1 MCRLWLKHLLPEVA
15 LLTDAFVLAFLI
27 WYRMRKLVV
36 PPSPARALSVPYKL
50 LWALPTTVAE
60 VAVID
65 ETDPPMGSVVSPC
78 PAQAFGPF
86 SPGAVMVCTQVG
98 PANTM
103 ASRAMARLKV
113 GGVFNS
119 RFMCTFSFWMFAFAF
134 PCQTHSTGIRADQG
148 KNLERPGRHPPK
160 RMGGYGRE
168 DGRGPIRA
176 SRGSPLPGS
185 GSGRAASATPGIP
198 VRWRHCQA
206 EPLPVILFIS
216 GFVQLCM

>member
-1 MCRLWLKHLLPEVA
+1 MMCRLWLKHLLPEVA

-98 PANTM
+98 PANTT

-113 GGVFNS
+113 GGGIQQ
-119 RFMCTFSFWMFAFAF
+119 SFHVYVLLLDVCFCLSM
-134 PCQTHSTGIRADQG
+134 PDTQHG
-148 KNLERPGRHPPK
+148 NPGRSRK
-160 RMGGYGRE
+160 KLRKAGQASSKK
-168 DGRGPIRA
+168 DGWIR
-176 SRGSPLPGS
+176 
-185 GSGRAASATPGIP
+185 
-198 VRWRHCQA
+198 
-206 EPLPVILFIS
+206 
-216 GFVQLCM
+216 

>member
-1 MCRLWLKHLLPEVA
+1 
-15 LLTDAFVLAFLI
+15 LTDAFVLAFLI

-86 SPGAVMVCTQVG
+86 SPGAIMVCTQVG
-98 PANTM
+98 PANTT

-113 GGVFNS
+113 GGGY
-119 RFMCTFSFWMFAFAF
+119 
-134 PCQTHSTGIRADQG
+134 STVVSCVRSPSGCLLLPFHARHTARESGQIKEKTEKGRAGIPQKGWVDTV
-148 KNLERPGRHPPK
+148 GR
-160 RMGGYGRE
+160 MVAGRYAHHGVLHCLGRVQ
-168 DGRGPIRA
+168 DGRLRPHLVFQSDGVIVKPNR
-176 SRGSPLPGS
+176 
-185 GSGRAASATPGIP
+185 
-198 VRWRHCQA
+198 CQ
-206 EPLPVILFIS
+206 
-216 GFVQLCM
+216 

>member
-1 MCRLWLKHLLPEVA
+1 MISGPFRCPFIPVDVLDRIIWLRLGLSAVMLPEVA

-103 ASRAMARLKV
+103 ASRAMARLK
-113 GGVFNS
+113 
-119 RFMCTFSFWMFAFAF
+119 
-134 PCQTHSTGIRADQG
+134 
-148 KNLERPGRHPPK
+148 
-160 RMGGYGRE
+160 GGYSTVVSCVRSPSGCLLLPFHARHTARE
-168 DGRGPIRA
+168 
-176 SRGSPLPGS
+176 S
-185 GSGRAASATPGIP
+185 GQIKEKT
-198 VRWRHCQA
+198 
-206 EPLPVILFIS
+206 
-216 GFVQLCM
+216 